1 MQNGTH
7 TFSIGN
13 GIKEPDLG
21 KITLGWLRILLALM
35 VIDEHY
41 GYFEGLFD
49 WFVKKQ
55 GLSESS
61 FQFCFRR

>member
-1 MQNGTH
+1 M
-7 TFSIGN
+7 
-13 GIKEPDLG
+13 G

-55 GLSESS
+55 GLSLHLS
-61 FQFCFRR
+61 FVSDGDIAVTGFS